1 MRGRLAAP
9 VVLAGAAVLA
19 LAACSSSASS
29 PSPSSSTAPSAPSIA
44 AEASA
49 PAGDASPGVVEAD
62 AATEH
67 VHNLALVGTDL
78 YLGTHEGLF
87 KQPVGAPMKRVSAE
101 PFDVMGL
108 TRSGDSWF
116 ASGHPGGQMGGPS
129 NLGLITSTD
138 DGVTWS
144 LVSLSGEVDFHR
156 LSASGGTIMGVSSH
170 DGALRRSTDAG
181 GTWTTLSAVPPFD
194 LAVSPQ
200 DPLVVVGTTPDGPT
214 LSRDGAETFTAIEGA
229 PLIALLS
236 WDGTELYGVDPSGQ
250 VLVSSDEGRTWA
262 TRGTVAAEPA
272 AVTAQ
277 GGALAILAGGTVYYS
292 TDGGQS
298 FAPRITGLAGH

>member
-9 VVLAGAAVLA
+9 AVLAGAAVFA

-29 PSPSSSTAPSAPSIA
+29 PSTAPPSPSMT

-49 PAGDASPGVVEAD
+49 PAGDASSGPVEAD
-62 AATEH
+62 AAAEH

-87 KQPVGAPMKRVSAE
+87 KQPAGAPMSRVSAE

-116 ASGHPGGQMGGPS
+116 ASGHPGEAMGGPAD
-129 NLGLITSTD
+129 LGLITSAD

-144 LVSLSGEVDFHR
+144 PVSLSGDVDFHR
-156 LSASGGTIMGVSSH
+156 LSASGDTIMGVSAH
-170 DGALRRSTDAG
+170 DGAFMRSTDAG
-181 GTWTTLSAVPPFD
+181 STWTTLSAVPPFD

-214 LSRDGAETFTAIEGA
+214 LSRDGGETFTAIEGA
-229 PLIALLS
+229 PLIALVS
-236 WDGTELYGVDPSGQ
+236 WDGTDLYGIDPSGQ

-262 TRGTVAAEPA
+262 SRGTVAAEPVA
-272 AVTAQ
+272 ATAQ

-298 FAPRITGLAGH
+298 FTPRITGLAGH

>member
-1 MRGRLAAP
+1 M
-9 VVLAGAAVLA
+9 
-19 LAACSSSASS
+19 
-29 PSPSSSTAPSAPSIA
+29 T

-49 PAGDASPGVVEAD
+49 PAGDASSGPVEAD
-62 AATEH
+62 AAAEH

-87 KQPVGAPMKRVSAE
+87 KQPAGAPMSRVSAE

-116 ASGHPGGQMGGPS
+116 ASGHPGEAMGGPAD
-129 NLGLITSTD
+129 LGLITSAD

-144 LVSLSGEVDFHR
+144 PVSLSGDVDFHR
-156 LSASGGTIMGVSSH
+156 LSASGDTIMGVSAH
-170 DGALRRSTDAG
+170 DGAFMRSTDAG
-181 GTWTTLSAVPPFD
+181 STWTTLSAVPPFD

-214 LSRDGAETFTAIEGA
+214 LSRDGGETFTAIEGA
-229 PLIALLS
+229 PLIALVS
-236 WDGTELYGVDPSGQ
+236 CDGTDLYGIDPSGQ

-262 TRGTVAAEPA
+262 SRGTVAAEPVA
-272 AVTAQ
+272 ATAQ
-277 GGALAILAGGTVYYS
+277 AVHSRSSLVARCTTPPTADSHSPHASQALPVTDDPGTLSSRPDQERASRESSANRCVS
-292 TDGGQS
+292 SD
-298 FAPRITGLAGH
+298 A